1 MKDTPVYVNDENIIP
16 FIKQIQNRIKQFT
29 ELIIS
34 GQWKGVTGKP
44 ITDVVNIGI
53 GGSDLGPKMIVEA
66 LPDYQ
71 NHLKVHFLSNIDPLQ
86 LDIIFDKINL
96 DTTLFVIVSKSFS
109 TQETLTN
116 ARHIQRLYIDSYGK
130 QAIKQHFATVSTQVE
145 AAYEFG
151 IPPENIFPM
160 WDWVGGKVLRLW

>member
-1 MKDTPVYVNDENIIP
+1 MTSTL
-16 FIKQIQNRIKQFT
+16 FIKYSIR
-29 ELIIS
+29 
-34 GQWKGVTGKP
+34 
-44 ITDVVNIGI
+44 
-53 GGSDLGPKMIVEA
+53 
-66 LPDYQ
+66 
-71 NHLKVHFLSNIDPLQ
+71 LQ
-86 LDIIFDKINL
+86 LDIIFDQINL

-160 WDWVGGKVLRLW
+160 WDSALAERFSLWSPQYFHSFVLVYDIRQGV